1 MKPVDLS
8 QWQRL
13 APLALVAA
21 VIAGW
26 INFVRRNIFA
36 FAGAGAGLSYVGSI
50 GTRGLVLSMIGLLL
64 ASLLGTVVYYRRF
77 RFRVDRDALR
87 VRRGLFEIR
96 DMRVRFARVQNVGF
110 SQPFYFRPFGLV
122 RFLVQTPGSQGDEIN
137 LPGIRLEVAQALRD
151 RMALASDLMPEETPG
166 AGNLVADELP
176 GALFS
181 AGAGRLFL
189 HGLVSNQVWVLAGAM
204 GYLAS
209 NLGAEL
215 ANLIEP
221 SGSGLVS
228 TSLSAG
234 WLVLLMAVVVSVS
247 LIVLFALSGALSI
260 VRFHGFVLRDANRR
274 FVASGGLLDR
284 REQTIRHSKLTGLA
298 IAQSFLGRLFG
309 MYAMTLQ
316 QTNAGAL
323 QNEQD
328 ARRIIVPG
336 LRRKDLALVEHLMPG
351 LEESEV
357 LWPVSRRLRTWLWTR
372 PGLVLL
378 AVALTAGLMLELP
391 LWLPPVAMFLYLLL
405 AQRIWRG
412 RGWRVAGDFCHV
424 QRGIF
429 GRKHEVFRLDM
440 VQQAVI
446 GQSPYQRRHDL
457 ATLRMLLP
465 HGWISMPFIPLAE
478 ADDLINRTVWRV
490 ETAQHHR
497 V

>member
-1 MKPVDLS
+1 MNPVDLS
-8 QWQRL
+8 EWQRL
-13 APLALVAA
+13 EPLALVAA

-50 GTRGLVLSMIGLLL
+50 GTRGLVLAMAGLLL
-64 ASLLGTVVYYRRF
+64 ASLLGTIVYYRRF
-77 RFRVDRDALR
+77 RFRVDHEALR

-96 DMRVRFARVQNVGF
+96 DTRVRFARVQNVGF

-122 RFLVQTPGSQGDEIN
+122 RFLVQTPGSQGDEID

-151 RMALASDLMPEETPG
+151 RVASSIDLMPEETPG
-166 AGNLVADELP
+166 AAGLVADKLP
-176 GALFS
+176 GTLFS

-204 GYLAS
+204 GYLVS

-215 ANLIEP
+215 ANLIEQP
-221 SGSGLVS
+221 ENNLVS
-228 TSLSAG
+228 SSLPVG
-234 WLVLLMAVVVSVS
+234 WLVLLVAAAVSIS
-247 LIVLFALSGALSI
+247 LIMLFALSGALSI
-260 VRFHGFVLRDANRR
+260 VRFHGFVLRDVNRR

-298 IAQSFLGRLFG
+298 VSQSFLGRLVG

-328 ARRIIVPG
+328 VRRIVVPG

-351 LEESEV
+351 LEESEG

-378 AVALTAGLMLELP
+378 AVALTAGAMFELP
-391 LWLPPVAMFLYLLL
+391 WWLPLVAVLVHLLL

-412 RGWRVAGDFCHV
+412 RGWLVAGDFCHV
-424 QRGIF
+424 RRGAFGQR
-429 GRKHEVFRLDM
+429 HEVFRLDL
-440 VQQAVI
+440 VQQAAI

-490 ETAQHHR
+490 ETARHHR